1 MKDKTRIIYMGTTSF
16 SAYILEGL
24 INKGY
29 NIVGVV
35 TQIDKVS
42 GRKKKINISEVKA
55 LALSKEIDIFQ
66 PESIKKDY
74 AFIKEKNPDL
84 IITCAYG
91 QIVPKEVLD
100 IPKITSINVHAS
112 LLPKYRGAAPIEY
125 ALLNDEKETG
135 ISIMEMVS
143 KMDAGDVYL
152 SKSIKIDNKDTR
164 DTLFEKLKVVA
175 LNLLLETLPLII
187 KGNIKKKKQDEA
199 KVSFAPSIKREEE
212 HLDFNNKTRDLY
224 NKIRAFNSI
233 PGAYVL
239 LDGEAFKIYES
250 EEIYKDY
257 IGVNGEIVEASKDK
271 LIVKTSDGALSLL
284 LVQPFSKKVM
294 KIKDYLNGKKDL
306 KGKILK

>member
-35 TQIDKVS
+35 TQSDKVS

-74 AFIKEKNPDL
+74 AFIKEKKPDL
-84 IITCAYG
+84 IVTCAYG

-100 IPKITSINVHAS
+100 IPKIGSINVHAS

-125 ALLNDEKETG
+125 AILNDEKETG

-143 KMDAGDVYL
+143 KMDAGDVYS
-152 SKSIKIDNKDTR
+152 SKYIKIDNKDTR
-164 DTLFEKLKVVA
+164 DSLFEKLKVVA

-212 HLDFNNKTRDLY
+212 HLDFNNTTRDLY

-233 PGAYVL
+233 PGAYTL
-239 LDGEAFKIYES
+239 LDGEVFKIYEC
-250 EEIYKDY
+250 EEIYREY
-257 IGVNGEIVEASKDK
+257 EGVNGEIVEASKDK